1 MISTRRAFLR
11 TAAFGAT
18 VSFFNPKLF
27 FGSTFDAAAAAGPVL
42 VVLQMAGGNDS
53 LNTVIPYADSRY
65 RTLRPTLGIADDEI
79 LELDGSLGLHPG
91 MTKAKSLY
99 DSGKLA
105 IVTNVGFSTLDR
117 SHFHCQDVWQ
127 TGDPSHGSMP
137 HGGRGWLGR
146 YADMYLPSLQSP
158 LATVAISNQNPL
170 GLDAESVFPTAVSD
184 PTEFDLKTTSRPA
197 TDRDEFVSALR
208 NAYAMPRL
216 EMQSEM
222 VRAQGADTF
231 EAIDMIR
238 RLPPALVTSP
248 YPASDLGD
256 AFALAA
262 RVIAADL
269 GTHAV
274 WITTGG
280 FDTHSSEPAT
290 HENLLSDV
298 SDSLSAFHDDLA
310 QRGIADRV
318 VVMAWSEFGRRAQ
331 ENASSGTDHGK
342 AGTMFLMGERVK
354 GGAYYGGVPD
364 LSRLDDG
371 DLSVEVDFRAVYS
384 TILEDFLAAD
394 PAMVLDKRYENLG
407 FIERNASR
415 RRAIGR

>member
-1 MISTRRAFLR
+1 MTSTRRAFLQ
-11 TAAFGAT
+11 TAALGAT

-27 FGSTFDAAAAAGPVL
+27 FGSAFDATGAAGPVL
-42 VVLQMAGGNDS
+42 VVLQLVGGNDA
-53 LNTVIPYADSRY
+53 LNTVIPYADPRY
-65 RTLRPTLGIADDEI
+65 RTLRPTLGIADDKI
-79 LELDGSLGLHPG
+79 LDLDGILGLHPA
-91 MTKAKSLY
+91 MTKTRSLY
-99 DSGKLA
+99 DAGKFA
-105 IVTNVGFSTLDR
+105 IVTNVGFSTIDR

-146 YADMYLPSLQSP
+146 YADMYLPSLSSP

-170 GLDAESVFPTAVSD
+170 GLDAESVFPTAVND
-184 PTEFDLKTTSRPA
+184 AAAFDLQTTSRPA
-197 TDRDEFVSALR
+197 GDRDAFLTALR
-208 NAYAMPRL
+208 DSYGMQRM

-222 VRAQGADTF
+222 VRAQGVDTF
-231 EAIDMIR
+231 EAIDMIDT
-238 RLPPALVTSP
+238 LPPAPALNT

-256 AFALAA
+256 AFGLAA
-262 RVIAADL
+262 RIVAANL

-280 FDTHSSEPAT
+280 FDTHSNETAT
-290 HENLLSDV
+290 HERLLGDV
-298 SDSLSAFHDDLA
+298 SDSLAAFHDDLT

-318 VVMAWSEFGRRAQ
+318 IVMAWSEFGRRAQ

-407 FIERNASR
+407 FIERWPHR
-415 RRAIGR
+415 RRVIGR